1 MDEVLAKRL
10 PPSLPI
16 LRVLENV
23 HPCSYLADRTAN
35 MPLILPSRYLSTDE
49 FDQVLAHGLRRS
61 GYFTYLTTCDGCK
74 ACEPTR
80 VEVARFRWSYSWR
93 RILKR
98 GDQAIQVHF
107 GELDY
112 SDEKLRLFNM
122 HRNQRELG
130 QGDREYEA
138 SDYEGFLVD
147 TCCDST
153 IEIQFR
159 KEDQLVAVS
168 IVDCGT
174 ESLSAVYTY
183 FDPQFEKLSLG
194 TYAILKQM
202 QLAEN
207 TGRKYVYLGL
217 YVAENQHLNYK
228 ARFTPQERLIDG
240 QWVTFE

>member
-23 HPCSYLADRTAN
+23 HPCSYLAERTAN
-35 MPLILPSRYLSTDE
+35 MPLILPSRHISTDE
-49 FDQVLAHGLRRS
+49 FDQVLAYGLRRS
-61 GYFTYLTTCDGCK
+61 GYFTYFTACKGCT

-80 VEVARFRWSYSWR
+80 VEVPRFRWSYSWR

-98 GDQAIQVHF
+98 GDQLLRISF
-107 GELDY
+107 GEPDY

-130 QGDREYEA
+130 QGDREYED

-147 TCCDST
+147 TCCDTTLELRFHRDS
-153 IEIQFR
+153 
-159 KEDQLVAVS
+159 QLVAVS

-183 FDPQFEKLSLG
+183 FDPQLEKLSLG
-194 TYAILKQM
+194 TYAILKLLQF
-202 QLAEN
+202 AES

-217 YVAENQHLNYK
+217 YVAENRHLNYK

-240 QWVTFE
+240 EWVSFQ

>member
-98 GDQAIQVHF
+98 GDQALQVHF
-107 GELDY
+107 GEPDY

-138 SDYEGFLVD
+138 SDYE
-147 TCCDST
+147 
-153 IEIQFR
+153 
-159 KEDQLVAVS
+159 AVS

-240 QWVTFE
+240 RWVTFE

>member
-1 MDEVLAKRL
+1 
-10 PPSLPI
+10 
-16 LRVLENV
+16 
-23 HPCSYLADRTAN
+23 
-35 MPLILPSRYLSTDE
+35 
-49 FDQVLAHGLRRS
+49 
-61 GYFTYLTTCDGCK
+61 
-74 ACEPTR
+74 
-80 VEVARFRWSYSWR
+80 
-93 RILKR
+93 
-98 GDQAIQVHF
+98 
-107 GELDY
+107 
-112 SDEKLRLFNM
+112 M

-240 QWVTFE
+240 RWVTFE